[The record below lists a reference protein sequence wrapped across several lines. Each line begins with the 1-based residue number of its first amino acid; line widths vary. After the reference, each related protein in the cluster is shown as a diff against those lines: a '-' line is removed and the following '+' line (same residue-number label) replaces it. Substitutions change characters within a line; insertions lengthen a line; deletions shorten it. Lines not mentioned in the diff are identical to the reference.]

1 MPSCRD
7 SSLVNH
13 KILYYNDRDCEV
25 SALTLKEYLA
35 SLRGKRVA
43 VIGAG
48 LSNRPLIGLLAS
60 AGVQTAVY
68 DKSTPAA
75 LGRFYDEY
83 SAMGVQFHLG
93 ENYLDGLSGDV
104 IFRTPSF
111 LPFRP
116 ELSAAVK
123 AGAVVTSEMEVFF
136 KLCPCP
142 ILAVTGSDGKTTTTT
157 VISRLL
163 EASGRKVWLGGN
175 IGRPL
180 LAQVD
185 QINPE
190 DAAVLELS
198 SFQLHSM
205 DCSPDVA
212 VITNIAPNHLDIH
225 KDYQDYIDAKKQ
237 IFLHQ
242 RQDAR
247 LVLNRD
253 NAVTAACAKEAN
265 SSVWWFSRKQ
275 SVCPGVYLRPDD
287 VICARIGEQETEIMP
302 AAAIRIPGMHNVENM
317 MTAFA
322 AVWGTV
328 PVEVMGRVARTFPGV
343 AHRLEKI
350 REKDGVTFINDS
362 IASSPDRTI
371 AGLACFAG
379 KVILIAGGKD
389 KGVPFDSLGPAVCEH
404 VKKLFLTGLTAGKIK
419 AAVEAAPAYRP
430 GSPEIFVIDDFTE
443 TVLAAADAAQP
454 GDTVLL
460 SPASTSFDRFK
471 NFEERGD
478 LFRKIV
484 EGMD

>member
-1 MPSCRD
+1 M
-7 SSLVNH
+7 
-13 KILYYNDRDCEV
+13 
-25 SALTLKEYLA
+25 TLKEYLA

-48 LSNRPLIGLLAS
+48 LSNRPLIGLLAD
-60 AGVQTAVY
+60 AGVETTVY

-75 LGRFYDEY
+75 LGAFYDEY
-83 SAMGVQFHLG
+83 SARGVLFHLG
-93 ENYLDGLSGDV
+93 EDYLSDLAGDV

-111 LPFRP
+111 LPTRP
-116 ELSAAVK
+116 ELAAAVQ
-123 AGAVVTSEMEVFF
+123 AGAQITSEMEVFF

-157 VISRLL
+157 VIAKLL
-163 EASGRKVWLGGN
+163 EAAGRRVWLGGN
-175 IGRPL
+175 IGHPL
-180 LAQVD
+180 LADVD
-185 QINPE
+185 KIRPE

-225 KDYQDYIDAKKQ
+225 RDYPDYIDAKKQ
-237 IFLHQ
+237 IFRRQ
-242 RQDAR
+242 RQNAR

-253 NAVTAACAKEAN
+253 NAVTAACAAEAN
-265 SSVWWFSRKQ
+265 SFVWWFSRRE
-275 SVCPGVYLRPDD
+275 SVSPGAYLRPDGM
-287 VICARIGEQETEIMP
+287 ICVRVGQEEKEILP
-302 AAAIRIPGMHNVENM
+302 AAELKVPGMHNVENM

-322 AVWGTV
+322 ATWGLV
-328 PVEVMGRVARTFPGV
+328 PPETMGQVARSFTGV
-343 AHRLEKI
+343 AHRLEKV
-350 REKDGVTFINDS
+350 RVHRGVTYINDS

-371 AGLACFAG
+371 AGLACFPE
-379 KVILIAGGKD
+379 KIILIAGGKD
-389 KGVPFDSLGPAVCEH
+389 KGVPFDSLGPSICRH
-404 VKKLFLTGLTAGKIK
+404 VKKLFLTGLTADKIR
-419 AAVEAAPAYRP
+419 AAVEAAPEYRP
-430 GSPEIFVIDDFTE
+430 GQPEIFTIDGFTE
-443 TVLAAADAAQP
+443 TVLAAAAAAGP

-484 EGMD
+484 SEME